1 MSSAMLGRLASIPG
15 VSACAIFTGNGECI
29 AEDLKPPYESV
40 LFNSANNHLRE
51 AWEVFAFLDN
61 SKPELIVAKFEFGY
75 LAIRRA
81 SGHSIVIVAEPTV
94 NMAMINVGMNVA
106 VLRLAEGEG
115 SASAK
120 ISVPQS
126 QSQPNIRGS
135 NPGHTGTGT
144 GTGSGVNSAINALR
158 GNSGPQGLSW
168 TSPSGGGTL
177 VIPPDA
183 VGEQVVGELV
193 TMLSKYVG
201 PFAKVM
207 VKEELKG
214 LGAHPRTL
222 RRAAWRDLLDAIV
235 RGIPQQ
241 EQREAF
247 IADAKKLLPQ

>member
-1 MSSAMLGRLASIPG
+1 MSVLLGRLASIPG
-15 VSACAIFTGNGECI
+15 VSACAIFNANGECV

-40 LFNSANNHLRE
+40 LFSSTNNQLRE
-51 AWEVFAFLDN
+51 AWEVFTFLDD
-61 SKPELIVAKFEFGY
+61 SKPDLIVSKFEFGY

-81 SGHSIVIVAEPTV
+81 SGHTIFIVAEPTV
-94 NMAMINVGMNVA
+94 NMAMINVGVNVA
-106 VLRLAEGEG
+106 VLRLAEGG
-115 SASAK
+115 QLGGNSKGVAVTTQSFRSPQQ
-120 ISVPQS
+120 SV
-126 QSQPNIRGS
+126 
-135 NPGHTGTGT
+135 GTGVSI
-144 GTGSGVNSAINALR
+144 GTKSV
-158 GNSGPQGLSW
+158 LSW

-183 VGEQVVGELV
+183 VGEQVIKELV
-193 TMLSKYVG
+193 MVLTKYVG

-214 LGAHPRTL
+214 LGADQRTL

-247 IADAKKLLPQ
+247 MLAASKLLPQ